1 METNIIYNEDCL
13 ETMFGGHIDEHSRD
27 IVLTS
32 PPYNISRSSSK
43 EAHTHSDMTRIMTV
57 LPMKSTQTLYVSAL
71 RVMIGFSKRT
81 VVCYSM
87 FRTQVKTLHWCGILF
102 QIYREGLLSLFQTAL
117 YGKRRTQ
124 YRIM

>member
-13 ETMFGGHIDEHSRD
+13 VTMFGGHIDEHSID

-32 PPYNISRSSSK
+32 PPYNTSRPTSK
-43 EAHTHSDMTRIMTV
+43 EDPYSFRLTRIMTV

-87 FRTQVKTLHWCGILF
+87 FRTQVKTLHWYGILF